1 MILGHQPVTLYTL
14 KTMYTYTMYTLYTL
28 YTMYT
33 MYTLYILYT
42 LQVDTALE
50 GVEQTDLGQYLSLA
64 EQYKPLL
71 GPGHYQLVIIRHV
84 VFT

>member
-1 MILGHQPVTLYTL
+1 MILGPQPVTLYTL
-14 KTMYTYTMYTLYTL
+14 KTMYT

>member
-1 MILGHQPVTLYTL
+1 
-14 KTMYTYTMYTLYTL
+14 MYSV
-28 YTMYT
+28 
-33 MYTLYILYT
+33 

-71 GPGHYQLVIIRHV
+71 GPGHYQLVIIRCV
-84 VFT
+84 YVKLSTKIIYSIFIFFV

>member
-1 MILGHQPVTLYTL
+1 
-14 KTMYTYTMYTLYTL
+14 MYSV
-28 YTMYT
+28 
-33 MYTLYILYT
+33 